1 MSRKKLH
8 KKGFDEMKIFR
19 KGFAVAMAMIITCS
33 AFTVMPLT
41 TSAMAVNETSVSAS
55 STKSGKCG
63 KDVKWSYN
71 NKVLTVY
78 GKGKMTTE
86 IPESVTNYAEEIIVK
101 DGVTDIGKLETGE
114 RLKKVTLGKGIT
126 VIPGGLFA
134 GCVKLKT
141 VKLSNNL
148 RTIENDAFRWCESL
162 TTITIPEK
170 VRKILANPFMECS
183 KLTKINV
190 NKNNKTYISIDGIL
204 FTKSKKTLAIYPLG
218 KKNSAYSVPK
228 TVYKIAENAF
238 SESSSIKTI
247 KMTNSVKRIEDNAFA
262 HCYRLKNVT
271 LSQRLTYIGEQVFN
285 DTEFNDTDSNWK
297 NGYLYCGNALISV
310 KQNLKQVTVK
320 KGTRIL
326 GTRAIDLCENLKK
339 VTLPEGLLYIND
351 YALHD
356 DTKLSTLTIPKSVK
370 EIGKDAI
377 GVYSDIDWDGNCITS
392 KVNPFKVKVYKNSVG
407 HKYAKKNNLN
417 YQVIK

>member
-1 MSRKKLH
+1 MIQKKLH

-41 TSAMAVNETSVSAS
+41 TSAIAVNETSVSAS

-407 HKYAKKNNLN
+407 HKYAKKCKLN

>member
-1 MSRKKLH
+1 MKLF
-8 KKGFDEMKIFR
+8 KKGF
-19 KGFAVAMAMIITCS
+19 ALVMALVITCS
-33 AFTVMPLT
+33 VFTVMPLT
-41 TSAMAVNETSVSAS
+41 TNAATNNQTSVSATS
-55 STKSGKCG
+55 VKSGKCG
-63 KDVKWSYN
+63 KDVKWTYK

-78 GKGKMTTE
+78 GKGKMTKE
-86 IPESVTNYAEEIIVK
+86 IPESVTNYAEEIIVR
-101 DGVTDIGKLETGE
+101 DGVTDIGWLETSE
-114 RLKKVTLGKGIT
+114 RLKKATLGKGIT
-126 VIPGGLFA
+126 VIPSSIFA

-148 RTIENDAFRWCESL
+148 RTIENDAFNGCKSL
-162 TTITIPEK
+162 TSITIPEK
-170 VRKILANPFMECS
+170 VRKIQGNPFIECS

-190 NKNNKTYISIDGIL
+190 NKNNKTYTSIGGIL
-204 FTKSKKTLAIYPLG
+204 FTKSKKTLAVYPYG

-228 TVYKIAENAF
+228 TVYKIAEDAF

-285 DTEFNDTDSNWK
+285 DTKFNDTESNWK

-326 GTRAIDLCENLKK
+326 GTGAIDLCENLKK

-356 DTKLSTLTIPKSVK
+356 DIKLSTLTIPKSVK

-377 GVYSDIDWDGNCITS
+377 GFYSDIDWDGNCITS

>member
-1 MSRKKLH
+1 MKLF
-8 KKGFDEMKIFR
+8 KKGF
-19 KGFAVAMAMIITCS
+19 ALVMALVITCS
-33 AFTVMPLT
+33 VFTVMPLT
-41 TSAMAVNETSVSAS
+41 TNAATNNNVSVSAS

-63 KDVKWSYN
+63 KDVKWTYK

-78 GKGKMTTE
+78 GKGKMTKE
-86 IPESVTNYAEEIIVK
+86 IPESVTNYAEEIIVR
-101 DGVTDIGKLETGE
+101 DGVTDIGWLETSE
-114 RLKKVTLGKGIT
+114 RLKKATLGKGIT
-126 VIPGGLFA
+126 VIPSSIFA

-148 RTIENDAFRWCESL
+148 RTIENDAFNGCKSL
-162 TTITIPEK
+162 TSITIPEK
-170 VRKILANPFMECS
+170 VRKIQGNPFIECS

-190 NKNNKTYISIDGIL
+190 NKNNKTYTSIGGIL
-204 FTKSKKTLAIYPLG
+204 FTKSKKTLAVYPYG

-228 TVYKIAENAF
+228 TVYKIAEDAF
-238 SESSSIKTI
+238 SESSFIRTI

-285 DTEFNDTDSNWK
+285 DTEFNDTNSKWK

-310 KQNLKQVTVK
+310 KQNLKKVTVK

-326 GTRAIDLCENLKK
+326 GTGAIDLCENLKK

-377 GVYSDIDWDGNCITS
+377 GFYSDIDWDGNCITS
-392 KVNPFKVKVYKNSVG
+392 MVNPFKVKVYKNSVG

>member
-1 MSRKKLH
+1 MKLF
-8 KKGFDEMKIFR
+8 KKGF
-19 KGFAVAMAMIITCS
+19 ALVMALIITCS

-41 TSAMAVNETSVSAS
+41 TSAATNNNVSVSAS

-63 KDVKWSYN
+63 KNVKWTYK

-78 GKGKMTTE
+78 GKGKMTKE
-86 IPESVTNYAEEIIVK
+86 IPESVTNYAEEIIVR
-101 DGVTDIGKLETGE
+101 DGVTDIGWLETSE
-114 RLKKVTLGKGIT
+114 RLKKATLGKGIT
-126 VIPGGLFA
+126 VIPSSIFA

-148 RTIENDAFRWCESL
+148 RTIENDAFNGCKSL
-162 TTITIPEK
+162 TSITIPEK
-170 VRKILANPFMECS
+170 VRKIQGNPFIECS

-190 NKNNKTYISIDGIL
+190 NKNNKTYTSIGGIL
-204 FTKSKKTLAIYPLG
+204 FTKSKKTLAVYPYG

-228 TVYKIAENAF
+228 TVYKIAEDAF
-238 SESSSIKTI
+238 SESSFIRTI

-285 DTEFNDTDSNWK
+285 DTEFNDTNSKWK

-310 KQNLKQVTVK
+310 KQNLKKVTVK

-326 GTRAIDLCENLKK
+326 GTGAIDLCENLRK

-377 GVYSDIDWDGNCITS
+377 GFYSDIDWDGNCITS

>member
-1 MSRKKLH
+1 MKLF
-8 KKGFDEMKIFR
+8 KKGF
-19 KGFAVAMAMIITCS
+19 ALVMALIITCS
-33 AFTVMPLT
+33 VFTVMPLT
-41 TSAMAVNETSVSAS
+41 TNAATNNNVSVSAS

-63 KDVKWSYN
+63 KDVKWTYK

-78 GKGKMTTE
+78 GKGKMTKE
-86 IPESVTNYAEEIIVK
+86 IPESVTNYAEEIIVR
-101 DGVTDIGKLETGE
+101 DGVTDIGWLETSE
-114 RLKKVTLGKGIT
+114 RLKKATLGKGIT
-126 VIPGGLFA
+126 VIPSSLFA

-148 RTIENDAFRWCESL
+148 RTIENDAFNGCKSL
-162 TTITIPEK
+162 TSITIPEK
-170 VRKILANPFMECS
+170 VRKIQGNPFIECS

-190 NKNNKTYISIDGIL
+190 NKNNKTYTSIGGIL
-204 FTKSKKTLAIYPLG
+204 FTKSKKTLAVYPYG

-228 TVYKIAENAF
+228 TVYKIAEDAF
-238 SESSSIKTI
+238 SESSFIKTI

-285 DTEFNDTDSNWK
+285 DTEFNDTDSKWK

-326 GTRAIDLCENLKK
+326 GTRAIDLCENLRK

>member
-1 MSRKKLH
+1 MKLF
-8 KKGFDEMKIFR
+8 KKGF
-19 KGFAVAMAMIITCS
+19 ALVMALVITCS
-33 AFTVMPLT
+33 VFTVMPLT
-41 TSAMAVNETSVSAS
+41 TSAATNNNISVSAS

-63 KDVKWSYN
+63 KDVKWTYK

-78 GKGKMTTE
+78 GKGKMTKE
-86 IPESVTNYAEEIIVK
+86 IPESVTNYAEEIIVR
-101 DGVTDIGKLETGE
+101 DGVTDIGWLETSE
-114 RLKKVTLGKGIT
+114 RLKKATLGKGIT
-126 VIPGGLFA
+126 VIPSSIFA

-148 RTIENDAFRWCESL
+148 RTIENDAFNGCKSL
-162 TTITIPEK
+162 TSITIPEK
-170 VRKILANPFMECS
+170 VRKIQGNPFIECS

-190 NKNNKTYISIDGIL
+190 NKNNKTYTSIGGIL
-204 FTKSKKTLAIYPLG
+204 FTKSKKTLAVYPYG

-228 TVYKIAENAF
+228 TVYKIAEDAF
-238 SESSSIKTI
+238 SESSFIRTI

-285 DTEFNDTDSNWK
+285 DTEFNDTDSKWK

-326 GTRAIDLCENLKK
+326 GTGAIDLCENLRK

-377 GVYSDIDWDGNCITS
+377 GFYSDIDWDGNCITS
-392 KVNPFKVKVYKNSVG
+392 MVNPFKVKVYKNSVG

>member
-1 MSRKKLH
+1 MKLF
-8 KKGFDEMKIFR
+8 KKGF
-19 KGFAVAMAMIITCS
+19 ALVMALVITCS
-33 AFTVMPLT
+33 VFTVMPLT
-41 TSAMAVNETSVSAS
+41 TSAATNNQTSVSATS
-55 STKSGKCG
+55 VKSGKCG
-63 KDVKWSYN
+63 KNVKWTYK

-78 GKGKMTTE
+78 GKGKMTKE
-86 IPESVTNYAEEIIVK
+86 IPESVTNYAEEIIVR
-101 DGVTDIGKLETGE
+101 DGVTDIGWLETSE
-114 RLKKVTLGKGIT
+114 RLKKATLGKGIT
-126 VIPGGLFA
+126 VIPSSIFA

-141 VKLSNNL
+141 VKLSNNI
-148 RTIENDAFRWCESL
+148 RTIENDAFNGCKSL
-162 TTITIPEK
+162 TSITIPEK
-170 VRKILANPFMECS
+170 VRKIQGNPFIECS

-190 NKNNKTYISIDGIL
+190 NKNNKTYTSIGGIL
-204 FTKSKKTLAIYPLG
+204 FTKSKKTLAVYPYG

-238 SESSSIKTI
+238 SESSFIKTI

-285 DTEFNDTDSNWK
+285 DTEFNDTDSKWK

-326 GTRAIDLCENLKK
+326 GTRAIDLCENLRK

-377 GVYSDIDWDGNCITS
+377 GFYSDIDWDGNCITS
-392 KVNPFKVKVYKNSVG
+392 MVNPFKVKVYKNSVG

>member
-1 MSRKKLH
+1 MIQKKLH

-238 SESSSIKTI
+238 SESSSIRTI

-407 HKYAKKNNLN
+407 HKYAKKCKLN

>member
-1 MSRKKLH
+1 MKLF
-8 KKGFDEMKIFR
+8 KKGF
-19 KGFAVAMAMIITCS
+19 ALVMAMLIVSS

-41 TSAMAVNETSVSAS
+41 TSAATNNNVSVSAS

-63 KDVKWSYN
+63 KNVKWTYK

-78 GKGKMTTE
+78 GKGKMTKE
-86 IPESVTNYAEEIIVK
+86 IPESVTNYAEEIIVR
-101 DGVTDIGKLETGE
+101 DGVTDIGWLETSE
-114 RLKKVTLGKGIT
+114 RLKKATLGKGIT
-126 VIPGGLFA
+126 VIPSSIFA

-148 RTIENDAFRWCESL
+148 RTIENDAFNGCKSL
-162 TTITIPEK
+162 TSITIPEK
-170 VRKILANPFMECS
+170 VRKIQGNPFIECS

-190 NKNNKTYISIDGIL
+190 NKNNKTYTSIGGIL
-204 FTKSKKTLAIYPLG
+204 FTKSKKTLAVYPYG

-228 TVYKIAENAF
+228 TVYKIAEDAF
-238 SESSSIKTI
+238 SESSFIRTI

-285 DTEFNDTDSNWK
+285 DTEFNDTNSKWK

-310 KQNLKQVTVK
+310 KQNLKKVTVK

-326 GTRAIDLCENLKK
+326 GTGAIDLCENLRK

-377 GVYSDIDWDGNCITS
+377 GFYSDIDWDGNCITS
-392 KVNPFKVKVYKNSVG
+392 MVNPFKVKVYKNSVG

>member
-1 MSRKKLH
+1 MKLF
-8 KKGFDEMKIFR
+8 KKGF
-19 KGFAVAMAMIITCS
+19 ALVMALVITCS
-33 AFTVMPLT
+33 VFTVMPLT
-41 TSAMAVNETSVSAS
+41 TNAATNNQTSVSATS
-55 STKSGKCG
+55 VKSGKCG
-63 KDVKWSYN
+63 KDVKWTYK

-78 GKGKMTTE
+78 GKGKMTKE
-86 IPESVTNYAEEIIVK
+86 IPESVTNYAEEIIVR
-101 DGVTDIGKLETGE
+101 DGVTDIGWLETSE
-114 RLKKVTLGKGIT
+114 RLKKATLGKGIT
-126 VIPGGLFA
+126 VIPSSIFA

-148 RTIENDAFRWCESL
+148 RTIENDAFNGCKSL
-162 TTITIPEK
+162 TSITIPEK
-170 VRKILANPFMECS
+170 VRKIQGNPFIECS

-190 NKNNKTYISIDGIL
+190 NKNNKTYTSIGGIL
-204 FTKSKKTLAIYPLG
+204 FTKSKKTLAVYPYG

-228 TVYKIAENAF
+228 TVYKIAEDAF

-285 DTEFNDTDSNWK
+285 DTKFNDTESNWK

-326 GTRAIDLCENLKK
+326 GTGAIDLCENLKK

-377 GVYSDIDWDGNCITS
+377 GFYSDIDWDGNCITS

>member
-1 MSRKKLH
+1 MKLF
-8 KKGFDEMKIFR
+8 KKGF
-19 KGFAVAMAMIITCS
+19 ALVMALVITCS

-41 TSAMAVNETSVSAS
+41 TSAATNNQTSVSAS

-63 KDVKWSYN
+63 KNVKWTYK

-78 GKGKMTTE
+78 GKGKMTKE
-86 IPESVTNYAEEIIVK
+86 IPESVTNYAEEIIVR
-101 DGVTDIGKLETGE
+101 DGVTDIGWLETSE
-114 RLKKVTLGKGIT
+114 RLKKATLGKGIT
-126 VIPGGLFA
+126 VIPCSIFA

-148 RTIENDAFRWCESL
+148 RTIENDAFNGCKSL
-162 TTITIPEK
+162 TSITIPEK
-170 VRKILANPFMECS
+170 VRKIQGNPFIECS

-190 NKNNKTYISIDGIL
+190 NKNNKTYTSIDGIL
-204 FTKSKKTLAIYPLG
+204 FTKSKKTLAVYPYG

-228 TVYKIAENAF
+228 TVYKIAEDAF
-238 SESSSIKTI
+238 SESCSIRTI

-285 DTEFNDTDSNWK
+285 DTEFNDTDSKWK

-310 KQNLKQVTVK
+310 KQNLKKVTVK

-326 GTRAIDLCENLKK
+326 GTGAIDLCENLKK

-377 GVYSDIDWDGNCITS
+377 GFYSDIDWDGNCITPM
-392 KVNPFKVKVYKNSVG
+392 VNPFKVKVYKNSVG

>member
-1 MSRKKLH
+1 MIQKKLH

-101 DGVTDIGKLETGE
+101 DGVTDIGWLETGE

-238 SESSSIKTI
+238 SESSSIRTI

-407 HKYAKKNNLN
+407 HKYAKKCKLN

>member
-1 MSRKKLH
+1 MKLF
-8 KKGFDEMKIFR
+8 KKGF
-19 KGFAVAMAMIITCS
+19 ALVMAMLIVS
-33 AFTVMPLT
+33 SVFTVMPLT
-41 TSAMAVNETSVSAS
+41 TNAATNNQTSVSATS
-55 STKSGKCG
+55 VKSGKCG
-63 KDVKWSYN
+63 KNVKWTYK

-78 GKGKMTTE
+78 GKGKMTKE
-86 IPESVTNYAEEIIVK
+86 IPESVTNYAEEIIVR
-101 DGVTDIGKLETGE
+101 DGVTDIGWLETSE
-114 RLKKVTLGKGIT
+114 RLKKATLGKGIT
-126 VIPGGLFA
+126 VIPSSIFA

-141 VKLSNNL
+141 VKLSNNI
-148 RTIENDAFRWCESL
+148 RTIENDAFNGCKSL
-162 TTITIPEK
+162 TSITIPEK
-170 VRKILANPFMECS
+170 VRKIQGNPFIECS

-190 NKNNKTYISIDGIL
+190 NKNNKTYTSIGGIL
-204 FTKSKKTLAIYPLG
+204 FTKSKKTLAVYPYG

-238 SESSSIKTI
+238 SESSFIKTI

-285 DTEFNDTDSNWK
+285 DTEFNDTDSKWK

-326 GTRAIDLCENLKK
+326 GTRAIDLCENLRK

-377 GVYSDIDWDGNCITS
+377 GFYSDIDWDGNCITS
-392 KVNPFKVKVYKNSVG
+392 MVNPFKVKVYKNSVG

>member
-1 MSRKKLH
+1 MIQKKLH

-86 IPESVTNYAEEIIVK
+86 IPESVTNNAEEIIVK

-126 VIPGGLFA
+126 VLPGGLFA

-407 HKYAKKNNLN
+407 HKYAKKCKLN

>member
-1 MSRKKLH
+1 MKLF
-8 KKGFDEMKIFR
+8 KKGF
-19 KGFAVAMAMIITCS
+19 ALVMALVITCS
-33 AFTVMPLT
+33 VFTVMPLT
-41 TSAMAVNETSVSAS
+41 TSAATNNNISVSATS
-55 STKSGKCG
+55 VKSGKCG
-63 KDVKWSYN
+63 KDVKWTYK

-78 GKGKMTTE
+78 GKGKMTKE
-86 IPESVTNYAEEIIVK
+86 IPESVTNYAEEIIVR
-101 DGVTDIGKLETGE
+101 DGVTDIGWLETGE

-126 VIPGGLFA
+126 VIPGGLFS

-148 RTIENDAFRWCESL
+148 RTIENDAFSGCKSL
-162 TTITIPEK
+162 TSITIPEK
-170 VRKILANPFMECS
+170 VRKILTNPFIRCS

-190 NKNNKTYISIDGIL
+190 NKNNKTYTSIDGIL
-204 FTKSKKTLAIYPLG
+204 FTKSKKTLAVYPYG

-228 TVYKIAENAF
+228 TVYKIAEDAF
-238 SESSSIKTI
+238 SESSFIRTI

-285 DTEFNDTDSNWK
+285 DTEFNDTDSKWK

-326 GTRAIDLCENLKK
+326 GTRAIDLCENLRK

-377 GVYSDIDWDGNCITS
+377 GFYSDIDWDGNCITS

>member
-1 MSRKKLH
+1 MKKLN
-8 KKGFDEMKIFR
+8 KAI
-19 KGFAVAMAMIITCS
+19 AIALSVA
-33 AFTVMPLT
+33 TVF
-41 TSAMAVNETSVSAS
+41 SAS
-55 STKSGKCG
+55 SVVPITANAKVTNVVSSSATSTRSGKCG

-114 RLKKVTLGKGIT
+114 HLKKVTLGKGIT
-126 VIPGGLFA
+126 VIPSSLFA
-134 GCVKLKT
+134 DCIKLKT

-148 RTIENDAFRWCESL
+148 RTIENDAFSGCESL
-162 TTITIPEK
+162 TSITIPEK
-170 VRKILANPFMECS
+170 VRKIQGNPLIECS

-190 NKNNKTYISIDGIL
+190 NKNNKTYTSIDGIL

-407 HKYAKKNNLN
+407 HKYAKKCKLN

>member
-1 MSRKKLH
+1 
-8 KKGFDEMKIFR
+8 MKIFR
-19 KGFAVAMAMIITCS
+19 KSFAVAMALVITCS
-33 AFTVMPLT
+33 VFTVMPLT
-41 TSAMAVNETSVSAS
+41 TSAATNNNVSVSAS

-63 KDVKWSYN
+63 KDVKWTYK

-78 GKGKMTTE
+78 GKGKMTKE
-86 IPESVTNYAEEIIVK
+86 IPESVTNYAEEIIVR
-101 DGVTDIGKLETGE
+101 DGVTDIGWLETSE
-114 RLKKVTLGKGIT
+114 RLKKATLGKGIT
-126 VIPGGLFA
+126 VIPSSIFA
-134 GCVKLKT
+134 GCVKLTT

-148 RTIENDAFRWCESL
+148 RTIENDAFSGCKSL
-162 TTITIPEK
+162 TSITIPEK
-170 VRKILANPFMECS
+170 VRKIQGNPFIECS

-190 NKNNKTYISIDGIL
+190 NKNNKTYTSIGGIL
-204 FTKSKKTLAIYPLG
+204 FTKSKKTLAVYPYG

-228 TVYKIAENAF
+228 TVYKIAEDAF
-238 SESSSIKTI
+238 SESSFIKTI

-285 DTEFNDTDSNWK
+285 DTKFNDTESNWK

-310 KQNLKQVTVK
+310 KQNLKKVTVK

-326 GTRAIDLCENLKK
+326 GTGAIDLCENLKK

-377 GVYSDIDWDGNCITS
+377 GVYSDIDWDGNCIIS
-392 KVNPFKVKVYKNSVG
+392 MVNPFKVKVYKNSVG

>member
-1 MSRKKLH
+1 MKLF
-8 KKGFDEMKIFR
+8 KKGF
-19 KGFAVAMAMIITCS
+19 ALVMALVITCS
-33 AFTVMPLT
+33 VFTVMPLT
-41 TSAMAVNETSVSAS
+41 TNAATNNNVSVSAS

-63 KDVKWSYN
+63 KNVKWTYK

-78 GKGKMTTE
+78 GKGKMTKE
-86 IPESVTNYAEEIIVK
+86 IPESVTNYAEEIIVR
-101 DGVTDIGKLETGE
+101 DGVTDIGWLETGE
-114 RLKKVTLGKGIT
+114 RLKKATLGKGIT
-126 VIPGGLFA
+126 VIPSSIFA

-141 VKLSNNL
+141 VKLSNNI
-148 RTIENDAFRWCESL
+148 RTIENDAFNGCKSL
-162 TTITIPEK
+162 TSITIPEK
-170 VRKILANPFMECS
+170 VRKIQGNPFIECS

-190 NKNNKTYISIDGIL
+190 NKNNKTYTSIGGIL
-204 FTKSKKTLAIYPLG
+204 FTKSKKTLAVYPYG

-238 SESSSIKTI
+238 SESSFIKTI

-285 DTEFNDTDSNWK
+285 DTEFNDTDSKWK

-326 GTRAIDLCENLKK
+326 GTRAIDLCENLRK

-377 GVYSDIDWDGNCITS
+377 GVYSDIDWYGNCITS
-392 KVNPFKVKVYKNSVG
+392 MVNPFKVKVYKNSVG

>member
-1 MSRKKLH
+1 MKLF
-8 KKGFDEMKIFR
+8 KKGF
-19 KGFAVAMAMIITCS
+19 ALVMALVITCS
-33 AFTVMPLT
+33 VFTVMPLT
-41 TSAMAVNETSVSAS
+41 TNAATNNQTSVSATS
-55 STKSGKCG
+55 VKSGKCG
-63 KDVKWSYN
+63 KDVKWTYK

-78 GKGKMTTE
+78 GKGKMTKE
-86 IPESVTNYAEEIIVK
+86 IPESVTNYAEEIIVR
-101 DGVTDIGKLETGE
+101 DGVTDIGWLETSE
-114 RLKKVTLGKGIT
+114 RLKKATLGKGIT
-126 VIPGGLFA
+126 VIPSSIFA

-148 RTIENDAFRWCESL
+148 RTIENDAFNGCKSL
-162 TTITIPEK
+162 TSITIPEK
-170 VRKILANPFMECS
+170 VRKIQGNPFIECS

-190 NKNNKTYISIDGIL
+190 NKNNKTYTSIGGIL
-204 FTKSKKTLAIYPLG
+204 FTKSKKTLAVYPYG

-228 TVYKIAENAF
+228 TVYKIAEDAF
-238 SESSSIKTI
+238 SESSFIKTI

-285 DTEFNDTDSNWK
+285 DTEFNDTDSKWK

-326 GTRAIDLCENLKK
+326 GTRAIDLCENLRK

-377 GVYSDIDWDGNCITS
+377 GVYSDIDWYGNCITS
-392 KVNPFKVKVYKNSVG
+392 MVNPFKVKVYKNSVG

>member
-1 MSRKKLH
+1 MIQKKLH

-370 EIGKDAI
+370 KMGKDAI
-377 GVYSDIDWDGNCITS
+377 GVYSDIDWYGNCITS

>member
-1 MSRKKLH
+1 MIQKKLH
-8 KKGFDEMKIFR
+8 KKGFDKMKIFR

-170 VRKILANPFMECS
+170 VRKILTNPFMECS

-407 HKYAKKNNLN
+407 HKYAKKCKLN

>member
-1 MSRKKLH
+1 MKLF
-8 KKGFDEMKIFR
+8 KKGF
-19 KGFAVAMAMIITCS
+19 ALVMAMLIVS
-33 AFTVMPLT
+33 SVFTVMPLT
-41 TSAMAVNETSVSAS
+41 TSAATNNNVSVSAS

-63 KDVKWSYN
+63 KNVKWTYKN
-71 NKVLTVY
+71 NVLTIY
-78 GKGKMTTE
+78 GKGKMTRE
-86 IPESVTNYAEEIIVK
+86 IPESVTYNAKEIIVK
-101 DGVTDIGKLETGE
+101 DGVTDIGWLETGE

-126 VIPGGLFA
+126 VIPGGLFS

-148 RTIENDAFRWCESL
+148 RTIENDAFSGCESL

-170 VRKILANPFMECS
+170 VRKILANPFIKCS

-190 NKNNKTYISIDGIL
+190 NKNNKTYTSIDGIL

-218 KKNSAYSVPK
+218 KKNSAYNVPK

-238 SESSSIKTI
+238 SESSSIRTI

-271 LSQRLTYIGEQVFN
+271 LSQRLTYIGEQVFD

-370 EIGKDAI
+370 KIGKDAI
-377 GVYSDIDWDGNCITS
+377 GVYSDIDWYGNCITS
-392 KVNPFKVKVYKNSVG
+392 MVNPFKVKVYKNSVG
-407 HKYAKKNNLN
+407 YKYAKKCKLN

>member
-1 MSRKKLH
+1 MIQKKLH

-19 KGFAVAMAMIITCS
+19 KGFALVMAMLIVS
-33 AFTVMPLT
+33 SVFTVMPLT
-41 TSAMAVNETSVSAS
+41 TSAATNNNVSVSAS

-78 GKGKMTTE
+78 GKGEMTRE

-101 DGVTDIGKLETGE
+101 DGVTDIGWLETGE

-126 VIPGGLFA
+126 VIPGGLFS

-148 RTIENDAFRWCESL
+148 RTIEDNAFEHCKSL

-170 VRKILANPFMECS
+170 VRKILANPFIRCS

-204 FTKSKKTLAIYPLG
+204 FTKSKKTLVIYPLG

-238 SESSSIKTI
+238 SESSSIRTI

-285 DTEFNDTDSNWK
+285 DTEFNLS
-297 NGYLYCGNALISV
+297 LIH
-310 KQNLKQVTVK
+310 
-320 KGTRIL
+320 I
-326 GTRAIDLCENLKK
+326 
-339 VTLPEGLLYIND
+339 
-351 YALHD
+351 
-356 DTKLSTLTIPKSVK
+356 
-370 EIGKDAI
+370 
-377 GVYSDIDWDGNCITS
+377 
-392 KVNPFKVKVYKNSVG
+392 
-407 HKYAKKNNLN
+407 
-417 YQVIK
+417 

>member
-19 KGFAVAMAMIITCS
+19 KGFALVMAMLIVS
-33 AFTVMPLT
+33 SVFTVMPLT

-170 VRKILANPFMECS
+170 VRKILTNPFMECS

-407 HKYAKKNNLN
+407 HKYAKKCKLN

>member
-1 MSRKKLH
+1 MIQKKLH

-238 SESSSIKTI
+238 SESSSIRTI

-285 DTEFNDTDSNWK
+285 DTKFNDTDSNWK

-407 HKYAKKNNLN
+407 HKYAKKCKLN

>member
-1 MSRKKLH
+1 MKKLN
-8 KKGFDEMKIFR
+8 KAI
-19 KGFAVAMAMIITCS
+19 AIALSVA
-33 AFTVMPLT
+33 TVF
-41 TSAMAVNETSVSAS
+41 SAS
-55 STKSGKCG
+55 SVVPITANAKVTNVVSSSATSTRSGKCG

-407 HKYAKKNNLN
+407 HKYAKKCKLN

>member
-1 MSRKKLH
+1 MIQKKLH

-86 IPESVTNYAEEIIVK
+86 IPESVTNNAEEIIVK

-407 HKYAKKNNLN
+407 HKYAKKCKLN

>member
-1 MSRKKLH
+1 
-8 KKGFDEMKIFR
+8 MKIFR

-41 TSAMAVNETSVSAS
+41 TSAMAVNQTSVSAS

-63 KDVKWSYN
+63 KDVKWTYS

-86 IPESVTNYAEEIIVK
+86 IPESVTNNAEEIIVR
-101 DGVTDIGKLETGE
+101 DGVTDIGKLYVGE

-134 GCVKLKT
+134 DCIKLKT

-148 RTIENDAFRWCESL
+148 RTIENNAFVGCESL
-162 TTITIPEK
+162 TSITIPEK
-170 VRKILANPFMECS
+170 VRKIQGNPFIECS

-190 NKNNKTYISIDGIL
+190 NKNNKTYTSIDGIL
-204 FTKSKKTLAIYPLG
+204 FTKSKKTLVVYPCG
-218 KKNSAYSVPK
+218 KKNSSYSVPK

-271 LSQRLTYIGEQVFN
+271 LSQRLIYIGEQVFN
-285 DTEFNDTDSNWK
+285 DTEFNDTESNWK

-356 DTKLSTLTIPKSVK
+356 DTKLSALTIPKSVK

-377 GVYSDIDWDGNCITS
+377 GVYSDIDWNGNSITV
-392 KVNPFKVKVYKNSVG
+392 KVNPFKAKVYKNSVG
-407 HKYAKKNNLN
+407 HKYAKKCKLN

>member
-1 MSRKKLH
+1 MTQKKLH

-285 DTEFNDTDSNWK
+285 DTKFNDTDSNWK

>member
-1 MSRKKLH
+1 
-8 KKGFDEMKIFR
+8 MKIFR

-41 TSAMAVNETSVSAS
+41 TSAMAVNQTSVSAS

-63 KDVKWSYN
+63 KDVKWTYS

-86 IPESVTNYAEEIIVK
+86 IPESVTNNAEEIIVR
-101 DGVTDIGKLETGE
+101 DGVTDIGKLYVGE

-134 GCVKLKT
+134 DCIKLKT

-148 RTIENDAFRWCESL
+148 RTIENNAFVGCESL
-162 TTITIPEK
+162 TSITIPEK
-170 VRKILANPFMECS
+170 VRKIQGNPFIECS

-190 NKNNKTYISIDGIL
+190 NKNNKTYTSIDGIL
-204 FTKSKKTLAIYPLG
+204 FTKSKKTLVVYPCG
-218 KKNSAYSVPK
+218 KKNSSYSVPK

-271 LSQRLTYIGEQVFN
+271 LSQRLIYIGEQVFN
-285 DTEFNDTDSNWK
+285 DTEFNDTESNWK

-356 DTKLSTLTIPKSVK
+356 DTKLSALTIPKSFK

-377 GVYSDIDWDGNCITS
+377 GVYSDIDWNGNSITV
-392 KVNPFKVKVYKNSVG
+392 KVNPFKAKVYKNSVG
-407 HKYAKKNNLN
+407 HKYAKKCKLN

>member
-1 MSRKKLH
+1 MKLF
-8 KKGFDEMKIFR
+8 KKGF
-19 KGFAVAMAMIITCS
+19 ALVMALVITCS

-41 TSAMAVNETSVSAS
+41 TNAATNNQTSVSATS
-55 STKSGKCG
+55 VKSGKCG
-63 KDVKWSYN
+63 KDVKWTYK

-78 GKGKMTTE
+78 GKGKMTRE
-86 IPESVTNYAEEIIVK
+86 IPESVTNNAEEIIVR
-101 DGVTDIGKLETGE
+101 DGVTDIGWLETGE
-114 RLKKVTLGKGIT
+114 RLKKATLGKGIT
-126 VIPGGLFA
+126 VIPSGLFA
-134 GCVKLKT
+134 DCIKLKT

-148 RTIENDAFRWCESL
+148 RTIENDAFSGCESL
-162 TTITIPEK
+162 TSITIPEK
-170 VRKILANPFMECS
+170 VRKIQGNPFIECS

-190 NKNNKTYISIDGIL
+190 NKNNKTYTSIGGIL
-204 FTKSKKTLAIYPLG
+204 FTKSKKTLAVYPYG

-228 TVYKIAENAF
+228 TVYKIAEDAF
-238 SESSSIKTI
+238 SESSFIKTI

-285 DTEFNDTDSNWK
+285 DTEFNDTDSKWK

-310 KQNLKQVTVK
+310 KQNLKKVTVK

-326 GTRAIDLCENLKK
+326 GTGAIDLCENLKK

-377 GVYSDIDWDGNCITS
+377 GFYSDIDWDGKCITS

>member
-1 MSRKKLH
+1 
-8 KKGFDEMKIFR
+8 MKIFR

-41 TSAMAVNETSVSAS
+41 TSAMAVNQTSVSAS

-63 KDVKWSYN
+63 KDVKWTYS

-86 IPESVTNYAEEIIVK
+86 IPESVTNNAEEIIVR
-101 DGVTDIGKLETGE
+101 DGVTDIGKLYVGE

-134 GCVKLKT
+134 DCIKLKT

-148 RTIENDAFRWCESL
+148 RTIENNAFVGCESL
-162 TTITIPEK
+162 TSITIPEK
-170 VRKILANPFMECS
+170 VRKIQGNPFIECS

-190 NKNNKTYISIDGIL
+190 NKNNKTYTSIDGIL
-204 FTKSKKTLAIYPLG
+204 FTKSKKTLVVYPCG
-218 KKNSAYSVPK
+218 KKNSSYSVPK

-356 DTKLSTLTIPKSVK
+356 DTKLSALTIPKSVK

-377 GVYSDIDWDGNCITS
+377 GVYSDIDWNGNSITV
-392 KVNPFKVKVYKNSVG
+392 KVNPFKAKVYKNSVG
-407 HKYAKKNNLN
+407 HKYAKKCKLN

>member
-1 MSRKKLH
+1 
-8 KKGFDEMKIFR
+8 MKIFR

-86 IPESVTNYAEEIIVK
+86 IPESVTNDAEEIIVK

-126 VIPGGLFA
+126 VIPGGLFS

-148 RTIENDAFRWCESL
+148 RTIEDNAFEHCKSL

-170 VRKILANPFMECS
+170 VRKILANPFIRCS

-204 FTKSKKTLAIYPLG
+204 FTKSKKTLVIYPLG

-407 HKYAKKNNLN
+407 HKYAKKCKLN

>member
-1 MSRKKLH
+1 
-8 KKGFDEMKIFR
+8 MKIFR

-41 TSAMAVNETSVSAS
+41 TSAMAVNQTSVSAS

-63 KDVKWSYN
+63 KDVKWTYS

-86 IPESVTNYAEEIIVK
+86 IPESVTNNAEEIIVR
-101 DGVTDIGKLETGE
+101 DGVTDIGKLYVGE

-134 GCVKLKT
+134 DCIKLKT

-162 TTITIPEK
+162 TSITIPEK
-170 VRKILANPFMECS
+170 VRKIQGNPFIECS

-190 NKNNKTYISIDGIL
+190 NKNNKTYTSIDGIL

-356 DTKLSTLTIPKSVK
+356 DTKLSALTIPKSVK

-377 GVYSDIDWDGNCITS
+377 GVYSDIDWNGNSITV
-392 KVNPFKVKVYKNSVG
+392 KVNPFKAKVYKNSVG
-407 HKYAKKNNLN
+407 HKYAKKCKLN

>member
-1 MSRKKLH
+1 MKLF
-8 KKGFDEMKIFR
+8 KKGF
-19 KGFAVAMAMIITCS
+19 ALVMALVITCS
-33 AFTVMPLT
+33 VFTVMPLT
-41 TSAMAVNETSVSAS
+41 TNAATNNQTSVSATS
-55 STKSGKCG
+55 VKSGKCG
-63 KDVKWSYN
+63 KDVKWTYK

-78 GKGKMTTE
+78 GKGKMTKE
-86 IPESVTNYAEEIIVK
+86 IPESVTNYAEEIIVR
-101 DGVTDIGKLETGE
+101 DGVTDIGWLETSE
-114 RLKKVTLGKGIT
+114 RLKKATLGKGIT
-126 VIPGGLFA
+126 VIPSSIFA

-148 RTIENDAFRWCESL
+148 RTIENDAFNGCKSL
-162 TTITIPEK
+162 TSITIPEK
-170 VRKILANPFMECS
+170 VRKIQGNPFIECS

-190 NKNNKTYISIDGIL
+190 NKNNKTYTSIDGIL
-204 FTKSKKTLAIYPLG
+204 FTKSKKTLAVYPYG

-228 TVYKIAENAF
+228 TVYKIAEDAF
-238 SESSSIKTI
+238 SESSFIRTI

-285 DTEFNDTDSNWK
+285 DTEFNDTDSKWK

-326 GTRAIDLCENLKK
+326 GTRAIDLCENLRK

-377 GVYSDIDWDGNCITS
+377 GVYSDIDWYGNCITS
-392 KVNPFKVKVYKNSVG
+392 MVNPFKVKVYKNSVG

>member
-1 MSRKKLH
+1 MIQKKLH

-190 NKNNKTYISIDGIL
+190 NKNNKTYTSIDGIL

-407 HKYAKKNNLN
+407 HKYAKKCKLN

>member
-1 MSRKKLH
+1 MKLF
-8 KKGFDEMKIFR
+8 KKGF
-19 KGFAVAMAMIITCS
+19 ALVMAMLIVSS

-41 TSAMAVNETSVSAS
+41 TSAATNNNVSVSAS

-63 KDVKWSYN
+63 KNVKWTYK

-78 GKGKMTTE
+78 GKGKMTKE
-86 IPESVTNYAEEIIVK
+86 IPESVTNYAEEIIVR
-101 DGVTDIGKLETGE
+101 DGVTDIGWLETGE
-114 RLKKVTLGKGIT
+114 RLKKATLGKGIT
-126 VIPGGLFA
+126 VIPSSIFA

-141 VKLSNNL
+141 VKLSNNI
-148 RTIENDAFRWCESL
+148 RTIENDAFNGCKSL
-162 TTITIPEK
+162 TSITIPEK
-170 VRKILANPFMECS
+170 VRKIQGNPFIECS

-190 NKNNKTYISIDGIL
+190 NKNNKTYTSIGGIL
-204 FTKSKKTLAIYPLG
+204 FTKSKKTLAVYPYG

-228 TVYKIAENAF
+228 TVYKIAEDAF
-238 SESSSIKTI
+238 SESSFIRTI

-285 DTEFNDTDSNWK
+285 DTEFNDTDSKWK

-326 GTRAIDLCENLKK
+326 GTRAIDLCENLRK

-377 GVYSDIDWDGNCITS
+377 GFYSDIDWDGNCITPM
-392 KVNPFKVKVYKNSVG
+392 VNPFKVKVYKNSVG

>member
-1 MSRKKLH
+1 
-8 KKGFDEMKIFR
+8 MKIFR
-19 KGFAVAMAMIITCS
+19 KGFAVAMALIITCS

-41 TSAMAVNETSVSAS
+41 TNAATNNQTSVSATS
-55 STKSGKCG
+55 VKSGKCG
-63 KDVKWSYN
+63 KNVKWTYK

-78 GKGKMTTE
+78 GKGKMTKE
-86 IPESVTNYAEEIIVK
+86 IPESVTNYAEEIIVR
-101 DGVTDIGKLETGE
+101 DGVTDIGWLETSE
-114 RLKKVTLGKGIT
+114 RLKKSTLGKGIT
-126 VIPGGLFA
+126 VIPSSIFA

-141 VKLSNNL
+141 VKLSNNI
-148 RTIENDAFRWCESL
+148 RTIENDAFNGCKSL
-162 TTITIPEK
+162 TSITIPEK
-170 VRKILANPFMECS
+170 VRKIQGNPFIECS

-190 NKNNKTYISIDGIL
+190 NKNNKTYTSIGGIL
-204 FTKSKKTLAIYPLG
+204 FTKSKKTLAVYPYG

-228 TVYKIAENAF
+228 TVYKIAEDAF
-238 SESSSIKTI
+238 SESSFIKTI

-271 LSQRLTYIGEQVFN
+271 LSQRLTYIGEQVFSDTKFN
-285 DTEFNDTDSNWK
+285 DTESNWK

-326 GTRAIDLCENLKK
+326 GTGAIDLCENLKK

-377 GVYSDIDWDGNCITS
+377 GFYSDIDWDGNCITS
-392 KVNPFKVKVYKNSVG
+392 MVNPFKVKVYKNSVG